1 VMVFIPILTMQLE
14 VGQLFRDIAVAISV
28 AVLLSLLVAVTLIPA
43 MGARLLGRADGSVR
57 RVQIP
62 GVDHLAW
69 GFRALVLGFTRRI
82 IEYRLVALVFALGVA
97 AAAGSM
103 AYLAMPKLGYLPS
116 GNRNLVFGIV
126 VPPPGYNLD
135 TMTSIAQTVESA
147 TRPLWA
153 IETGAESAADAPPKI
168 RHFFF
173 VAFRGNT
180 FIGASS
186 VDEQRAR
193 ELIAPLSEP
202 IFAEPGTFGFV
213 RQPSLFG
220 RGFGGGNSIDVDVT
234 GADLEEI
241 LAVALRATGKI
252 NGVLPREEGH
262 QLRPI
267 PGLELGAPEVRLVP
281 ERIRL
286 ADAGVST
293 RAFGMTVDAFN
304 DGLRVSEITVDGERI
319 DLTLMGPATSAI
331 RTQGI
336 GALPIVTADGMILPA
351 EELATV
357 DITAGP
363 TEIRHIERERTV
375 TVQVSLADGVPLEQA
390 MDLLETDVIGALR
403 AEGMPSGVDIRLSGT
418 ADQLE
423 RTFAELKI
431 DLLLSLVIVY
441 LVMAVLFESF
451 LYPLIILVTVPLA
464 AAGGVGGL
472 AVLNLYLGSMQ
483 PASFQPLDMLTM
495 LGFVILI
502 GIVVNN
508 AILLV
513 DQTLQHMRREGMAKR
528 DAIMEATDNRLRPIF
543 MSTITS
549 LVGMLPLVLFPGPGS
564 ELYRGLGSVVIGGL
578 SLSAL
583 LTLLLLPPLLAV
595 FVRERA
601 AQAPPQA
608 DTAPTPLPAE

>member
-1 VMVFIPILTMQLE
+1 
-14 VGQLFRDIAVAISV
+14 
-28 AVLLSLLVAVTLIPA
+28 
-43 MGARLLGRADGSVR
+43 
-57 RVQIP
+57 
-62 GVDHLAW
+62 
-69 GFRALVLGFTRRI
+69 
-82 IEYRLVALVFALGVA
+82 LVFALTIA
-97 AAAGSM
+97 TTAGTL

-116 GNRNLVFGIV
+116 GNRNLVFGII

-135 TMTSIAQTVESA
+135 TMTSIAETVESA

-153 IETGAESAADAPPKI
+153 VETGPESAAGEPPKI

-186 VDEQRAR
+186 TDEQRAR
-193 ELIAPLSEP
+193 ELIGPLSGP

-220 RGFGGGNSIDVDVT
+220 RGFGGGNSIDVDIS
-234 GADLEEI
+234 GSDLEEI
-241 LAVALRATGKI
+241 LGVALRATGKI
-252 NGVLPREEGH
+252 GAVLPRAEGH
-262 QLRPI
+262 QLRPL

-281 ERIRL
+281 DRARL
-286 ADAGVST
+286 ADAGVTT
-293 RAFGMTVDAFN
+293 RDFGATVDAFN
-304 DGLRVSEITVDGERI
+304 DGLRVTEITVDGERI
-319 DLTLMGPATSAI
+319 DLTLRGPETTDM

-336 GALPIVTADGMILPA
+336 GALPIVTRDGMILPA
-351 EELATV
+351 EELAAV
-357 DITAGP
+357 DVTAGP

-375 TVQVSLADGVPLEQA
+375 TLQVSLADGVPLEQA
-390 MDLLETDVIGALR
+390 METLEADVLAPLR
-403 AEGMPSGVDIRLSGT
+403 AEGIPSGVDLQLSGT

-423 RTFAELKI
+423 RTFAELRI
-431 DLLLSLVIVY
+431 DLLMSLVIVY

-451 LYPLIILVTVPLA
+451 LYPLLILVTVPLA
-464 AAGGVGGL
+464 AAGGIGGL
-472 AVLNLYLGSMQ
+472 AVLNLYLSTMQ
-483 PASFQPLDMLTM
+483 PPGFQPLDMLTL

-513 DQTLQHMRREGMAKR
+513 DQTLYNMRREGLTKR
-528 DAIMEATDNRLRPIF
+528 DAIIEATDNRLRPIF

-583 LTLLLLPPLLAV
+583 LTLMLLPSLLSV
-595 FVRERA
+595 FVFERPA
-601 AQAPPQA
+601 AEGSKAEP
-608 DTAPTPLPAE
+608 APTPLPAE

>member
-1 VMVFIPILTMQLE
+1 
-14 VGQLFRDIAVAISV
+14 
-28 AVLLSLLVAVTLIPA
+28 

-62 GVDHLAW
+62 GVDHFAMA
-69 GFRALVLGFTRRI
+69 FRAVVLGFTRRI
-82 IEYRLVALVFALGVA
+82 IRYRMVALVFALTVA
-97 AAAGSM
+97 TTAGTL

-135 TMTSIAQTVESA
+135 TMTSIAEKVESA
-147 TRPLWA
+147 TKPLWA
-153 IETGAESAADAPPKI
+153 IETGPESAAGEPPKI
-168 RHFFF
+168 DSFFF

-193 ELIAPLSEP
+193 ELIGPLSGP

-220 RGFGGGNSIDVDVT
+220 RGFGGGNSIDVDVR
-234 GADLEEI
+234 GSDLEEI
-241 LAVALRATGKI
+241 LQVALRATGKI
-252 NGVLPREEGH
+252 GGVLPREEGH
-262 QLRPI
+262 QIRPI

-281 ERIRL
+281 DRVRL
-286 ADAGVST
+286 ADAGVT
-293 RAFGMTVDAFN
+293 ARDFGMTVDAFN
-304 DGLRVSEITVDGERI
+304 DGLRVTEITVDGERI
-319 DLTLMGPATSAI
+319 DLTLMGPETSAM

-336 GALPIVTADGMILPA
+336 GALPIVTRDGLILPA
-351 EELATV
+351 EELARV
-357 DITAGP
+357 DVTAGP

-375 TVQVSLADGVPLEQA
+375 TVQVSLADGMPLEQA
-390 MDLLETDVIGALR
+390 MDVLEQDVIASLR
-403 AEGMPSGVDIRLSGT
+403 EEGMPPGVDIRLSGT

-423 RTFAELKI
+423 RTFAELRI
-431 DLLLSLVIVY
+431 DLLMSLVIVY

-451 LYPLIILVTVPLA
+451 LYPLLILVTVPLA
-464 AAGGVGGL
+464 AAGGIGGL
-472 AVLNLYLGSMQ
+472 AVLNLYLGAME
-483 PASFQPLDMLTM
+483 PPGFQPLDMLTL

-513 DQTLQHMRREGMAKR
+513 DQTLYHMRHEGMGKR

-578 SLSAL
+578 SLSAV
-583 LTLLLLPPLLAV
+583 LTLLLLPPLLSV
-595 FVRERA
+595 FVFEKGA
-601 AQAPPQA
+601 APR
-608 DTAPTPLPAE
+608 PTPGAAPAPVPAE